1 MFLAKNIS
9 TQRKFHRARLNGIK
23 KKKKKSLLNW
33 KRPSTKLKR
42 SKKMRL
48 MKNSRIKKVRQ
59 NWIFLHVYKTSLV
72 TLVRKIELTQRNR
85 FRISI
90 RLLIKTKLKH
100 AHEANV
106 VNDKF
111 QLKFIEYLSS
121 SQCLS
126 NLVTKKKTRSI
137 QEIAFKFKI
146 TT

>member
-48 MKNSRIKKVRQ
+48 MKNSRIKKVHQ

-111 QLKFIEYLSS
+111 QLKSIEHWIVEFSMFIELGY
-121 SQCLS
+121 
-126 NLVTKKKTRSI
+126 KKKN
-137 QEIAFKFKI
+137 
-146 TT
+146 